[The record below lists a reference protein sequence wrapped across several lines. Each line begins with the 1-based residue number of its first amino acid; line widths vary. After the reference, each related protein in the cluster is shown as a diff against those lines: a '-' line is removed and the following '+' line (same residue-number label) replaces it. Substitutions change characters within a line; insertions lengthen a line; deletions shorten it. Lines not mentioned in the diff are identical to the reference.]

1 MSEEGPPLPASTLV
15 PALLRMVNSAGGFA
29 TVIRRGN
36 AWGSALIILHR
47 RADGVAAFEKMPSLD
62 GAPVWRCAAEGEAAV
77 ADYAAKQQRFDP
89 DIWIIEL
96 DIADPARF
104 VPGLPAAA

>member
-15 PALLRMVNSAGGFA
+15 PALLRMVHGAGGFA
-29 TVIRRGN
+29 TVVRRGN

-47 RADGVAAFEKMPSLD
+47 TADGVEAYEKLPALD
-62 GAPVWRCAAEGEAAV
+62 ALPVWRLAAAGEQAV
-77 ADYAAKQQRFDP
+77 EAYAAKQQRFDP
-89 DIWIIEL
+89 DVWIIEL

-104 VPGLPAAA
+104 VPGLQRRA

>member
-1 MSEEGPPLPASTLV
+1 MSEEPPLPASTLV
-15 PALLRMVNSAGGFA
+15 PALLRMVTSAGGFA

-36 AWGSALIILHR
+36 AWGSALIIVHR
-47 RADGVAAFEKMPSLD
+47 TGEHVEAFEKMPALD
-62 GAPVWRCAAEGEAAV
+62 GAPHWRSAASGEQAV
-77 ADYAAKQQRFDP
+77 ADFAAKQHRFDP

-104 VPGLPAAA
+104 VPGLPGRA